1 MKSLQLLAVLCLL
14 LPGASLFADQIVL
27 KNGDKL
33 SGTITKSD
41 DKTLLIKTD
50 FAGDVTVQWPAIQE
64 VTSTQPLH
72 VAVQGRKTLAGPV
85 TTAADGNLVVATAA
99 GAAVNVAKADVT
111 AMRNDA
117 QETAFEKGL
126 HPSLMQG
133 WAGGINVG
141 FALTGGNS
149 ETENLDLAFNADR
162 STKTDDIKLY
172 STSVYSRNNA
182 PGASPSV
189 TANTIQAGAR
199 YAHNLTPRLFGFGAV
214 DFQTDELQT
223 LDLRSV
229 FTGGLGFHAIKTA
242 KTTLDFLGGAGY
254 THETYDAYS
263 DSFAVLSIGEEL
275 TQKLGKATA
284 LTESAYYYPDMSD
297 TGQYRTTFNTGT
309 ITKLS
314 KWLGWQ
320 NAFGDIYVTNPPTG
334 KKKNDVIFTTG
345 LNISFLH

>member
-1 MKSLQLLAVLCLL
+1 MKPRQLLALICL
-14 LPGASLFADQIVL
+14 LPGVSLFADQIVL

-33 SGTITKSD
+33 TGTIAKSD
-41 DKTLLIKTD
+41 AKTLLIKTD
-50 FAGDVTVQWPAIQE
+50 YAGDVTVQWPAVQE
-64 VTSTQPLH
+64 VSSTQPLH
-72 VAVQGRKTLAGPV
+72 VAVQGGKTLAGPV
-85 TTAADGNLVVATAA
+85 TTVADGNLVVATLA
-99 GAAVNVAKADVT
+99 GGAVNVAKSDVT

-117 QETAFEKGL
+117 EQTAFEKGV
-126 HPSLMQG
+126 HPNLMQG
-133 WAGGINVG
+133 WAGGINLG

-149 ETENLDLAFNADR
+149 ETENLGLAFNADR
-162 STKTDDIKLY
+162 PTKTDDIKLY

-199 YAHNLTPRLFGFGAV
+199 YSHNLTPRLFGFGAV
-214 DFQTDELQT
+214 DFQTDALQT

-229 FTGGLGFHAIKTA
+229 FTGGLGFHAVKTA

-254 THETYDAYS
+254 THEKYDAYS
-263 DSFAVLSIGEEL
+263 NSFAVLSIGEEL

-297 TGQYRTTFNTGT
+297 TGQYRTTFNAGT